1 MTAAGARVGWVESPL
16 QLINA
21 VEAAAD
27 LGDRALILL
36 RGGVAQLADTARWL
50 EPHLPPGV
58 ALDQAAA
65 ATDPRFRDAPR
76 RLVGDAFSGQF
87 RGVVVATGVRDLV
100 VVDDGSAALHLAAV
114 LAGSERFSRMGQRES
129 AVQRTLGSLAGGRLR
144 AAARAGR
151 VTLVT
156 AYADHPIMRTVPG
169 ERIVPNHYAWL
180 RSLDAAP
187 PAALGSVVVL
197 GSALAVDGYVD
208 AAAYERWAGEHAGA
222 SYLPHRRED
231 PASLARLRA
240 AGLDVVEPGLPAEI
254 VLGCARGLAEVR
266 SLPSSTG
273 ATLARVLPEG
283 ARLRVD
289 AVPSG
294 WWTPRADKTFRATLA
309 YLASADDATT
319 EED

>member
-1 MTAAGARVGWVESPL
+1 VTPRGARVGWVESPL

-21 VEAAAD
+21 VEAAA
-27 LGDRALILL
+27 ALREPSHLLL
-36 RGGVAQLADTARWL
+36 RGGVAQLAATARWI
-50 EPHLPPGV
+50 EPHLPDGV
-58 ALDQAAA
+58 ALAAAAA
-65 ATDPRFRDAPR
+65 ATDSRFRDAPR

-100 VVDDGSAALHLAAV
+100 VVDDGSAALHLGAV
-114 LAGSERFSRMGQRES
+114 LAGTERFSRMGQRES
-129 AVQRTLGSLAGGRLR
+129 AVQRTLGSLTGARLR
-144 AAARAGR
+144 AAARSRR

-156 AYADHPIMRTVPG
+156 AYADHPVMRTVPG
-169 ERIVPNHYAWL
+169 ERIVPNRYSWL

-197 GSALAVDGYVD
+197 GSALAIDGYVD
-208 AAAYERWAGEHAGA
+208 TARYERWATAHAGA

-240 AGLDVVEPGLPAEI
+240 AGLDVIEPGLPAEI
-254 VLGCARGLAEVR
+254 VLGCARGLTEVR

-289 AVPSG
+289 AVPVD
-294 WWTPRADKTFRATLA
+294 WWTPRADETFRATLA